1 MAFGF
6 GGFVVKFWA
15 QEEVVTTSL
24 VSFLRTGEGRVLHI
38 GPSHLCHCPLSTHTL
53 G

>member
-38 GPSHLCHCPLSTHTL
+38 GPSHSCHRPLSTHTL

>member
-6 GGFVVKFWA
+6 WGFVVKFWA